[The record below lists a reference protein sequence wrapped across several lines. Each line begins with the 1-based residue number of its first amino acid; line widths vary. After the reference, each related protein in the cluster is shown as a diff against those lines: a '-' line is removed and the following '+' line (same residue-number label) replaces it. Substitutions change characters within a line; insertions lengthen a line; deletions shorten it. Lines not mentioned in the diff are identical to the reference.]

1 MNQPLHACGS
11 WTSIYKC
18 HCHDAST
25 TVAPDHPQME
35 TACHGEQCNRG
46 KIQVNAVSLLIW
58 GGSTLPLLPHSKHMN
73 LPFFCFCFWSG
84 FFVCLFLFHHYKAST
99 KSSQNHKIRICISQA
114 IRLPAPFVFRN
125 LWYAPSLSCSAF
137 ESTEKLTTLY
147 FLLKDRDLANR

>member
-73 LPFFCFCFWSG
+73 LLVFVFVFGVVFLFVCFCSITTKPA
-84 FFVCLFLFHHYKAST
+84 LSLLKIT
-99 KSSQNHKIRICISQA
+99 KSE
-114 IRLPAPFVFRN
+114 
-125 LWYAPSLSCSAF
+125 SAF
-137 ESTEKLTTLY
+137 HKQSDY
-147 FLLKDRDLANR
+147 QLLLSLETCGMPRPCHAPHLKAQRNSRHCTFS